1 MELILNGHLLHSY
14 YARIQESTLCRA
26 LYAVLSGISVD
37 KKEIEKYRENRLS
50 KLTSVFVSYF
60 QENMRDDEI
69 IKLKKWILESIK
81 EYQKN
86 KGKFNLKNHIIVNSQ
101 IGKSENNEKIN
112 KLIEQIN
119 DTIFN
124 VSDDKIH
131 LTIIS

>member
-1 MELILNGHLLHSY
+1 
-14 YARIQESTLCRA
+14 
-26 LYAVLSGISVD
+26 
-37 KKEIEKYRENRLS
+37 
-50 KLTSVFVSYF
+50 
-60 QENMRDDEI
+60 MRDDEI